1 MLSDSF
7 TSVCN
12 VSTATTTLI
21 KEDWKSLTRREINH
35 CRRKSLQILPS
46 SLSFRIK
53 RAEQNQSRGSI
64 FFQHKSLPTRFDYH
78 YRCLI
83 IFFLFSVYLLVCSL
97 SLYRLVSICISVY
110 ALYFLFLLLS
120 TCFCCLFVFFLFPLM
135 FRKLIFNRFDVDE
148 FS

>member
-1 MLSDSF
+1 LLSDSF

-12 VSTATTTLI
+12 VSTATATLI

-35 CRRKSLQILPS
+35 CRRKYYHQVF
-46 SLSFRIK
+46 LSRNK

-83 IFFLFSVYLLVCSL
+83 IFSYFLSIYL
-97 SLYRLVSICISVY
+97 Y
-110 ALYFLFLLLS
+110 APCLFIASCLFVFLFLLDIFCFFSFLPVFVAFLS
-120 TCFCCLFVFFLFPLM
+120 FSCFP
-135 FRKLIFNRFDVDE
+135 
-148 FS
+148 